1 MRQEFGL
8 TGWNDA
14 RRRLHRRDEVVVQS
28 TLKERSTMFHPHR
41 RRAAGACAL
50 ALAACLALLGCG
62 HDQPLQ
68 PTPLSGLA
76 PDFSL
81 ADVNPNSASAGK
93 LVSPRGEMTRISA
106 WYFGHAT

>member
-1 MRQEFGL
+1 MSHDHL
-8 TGWNDA
+8 
-14 RRRLHRRDEVVVQS
+14 
-28 TLKERSTMFHPHR
+28 
-41 RRAAGACAL
+41 RRAAGPCAL
-50 ALAACLALLGCG
+50 ALAACLALFGCG

-68 PTPLSGLA
+68 PTPLTGQA

-81 ADVNPNSASAGK
+81 ADVNPHSASVGK

>member
-1 MRQEFGL
+1 M
-8 TGWNDA
+8 
-14 RRRLHRRDEVVVQS
+14 S
-28 TLKERSTMFHPHR
+28 RSHR

-50 ALAACLALLGCG
+50 ALSACLALLGCG

-68 PTPLSGLA
+68 PTPLSGQA

-81 ADVNPNSASAGK
+81 ADVNPNSATSGQN
-93 LVSPRGEMTRISA
+93 VSPRQEMGKVSA